1 MVGSTPQVDQES
13 VTILLVAV
21 TGGVVGVVLSLLAFT
36 ALTGPQATEAGTLA
50 RVASYVLWT
59 QPFIYVMS
67 GLLAGVG
74 DRRWGPVR
82 APIIGVFL
90 ASMCWFMLRQRALL
104 PSEPNILAYLLPA
117 GALFTLGGAMV
128 APLVRRF
135 ISTLVSA
142 IIVIGI
148 VAFLVAYL
156 NLGSISGQ
164 VTREVISRAQGMTMS
179 MDTVPVSG
187 ARVALLD
194 AEQQTTL
201 YLTSTGANGRYHISH
216 VPIGR
221 YTLRVWDPTSPTIIT
236 EMVQVDRS
244 ITGGT
249 RWQTV
254 ALPTLTHDSG
264 RLFY

>member
-1 MVGSTPQVDQES
+1 MASSSPQVDHES
-13 VTILLVAV
+13 ATISLVAIV
-21 TGGVVGVVLSLLAFT
+21 GGVVGVVVSLMAFT
-36 ALTGPQATEAGTLA
+36 VLSSPQATEAGTLE

-67 GLLAGVG
+67 GLLAGAG

-90 ASMCWFMLRQRALL
+90 ASMCWFMLRRRALL
-104 PSEPNILAYLLPA
+104 PSEPNILVYLLPA
-117 GALFTLGGAMV
+117 GALFALGGAMV

-135 ISTLVSA
+135 ISVLVSA
-142 IIVIGI
+142 TVIIGV
-148 VAFLVAYL
+148 VAFLIAYL

-179 MDTVPVSG
+179 MNTVPVPG

-194 AEQQTTL
+194 ADQQTIL
-201 YLTSTGANGRYHISH
+201 YLTSTGASGRYHISH

-221 YTLRVWDPTSPTIIT
+221 YTLRVWDPATSAVIS
-236 EMVQVDRS
+236 ESVEVDRT